1 MSSDGPLSD
10 GEKQQDGKPFSNN
23 DTAAENATVP
33 QQPPASD
40 NVDSKV
46 APSQIQPLSG
56 FPLYCV
62 LIGICVASF
71 LMSMDVFVISTV
83 NQHSPSHIQTPS
95 RMLKSSQAIPS
106 ITRDFQDTSQ
116 IAWYPAAY
124 SLTTCALIPIAGKFA
139 TVFPLRWVY
148 QAFFAIFLVGSILC
162 GAATGSN
169 FFIVGRAVAGI
180 GAAGVASGGLT
191 VVITI
196 SEPAKRPMFMGL
208 SSSMFALGIIL
219 APIIGGALTDRVSW
233 RWCFWIN
240 LPAGALTVATQFFFF
255 KPHSIPSDRTLA
267 QRVRS
272 IDIVGCLLFI
282 PACFLVLV
290 AMQWGGTRYPW
301 GSGTVI
307 GLFVGGGVLLVV
319 FIGWEWWLGD
329 NALIPGVVM
338 GRRQVAL
345 GSVFA
350 FLQLGS
356 LAVMSYYL
364 PEWFQ
369 AVQGVSPLD
378 SGVRVLPSVIAQILA
393 LGVVGG
399 LGKQPFS

>member
-1 MSSDGPLSD
+1 M
-10 GEKQQDGKPFSNN
+10 
-23 DTAAENATVP
+23 
-33 QQPPASD
+33 
-40 NVDSKV
+40 
-46 APSQIQPLSG
+46 
-56 FPLYCV
+56 
-62 LIGICVASF
+62 
-71 LMSMDVFVISTV
+71 
-83 NQHSPSHIQTPS
+83 
-95 RMLKSSQAIPS
+95 
-106 ITRDFQDTSQ
+106 
-116 IAWYPAAY
+116 
-124 SLTTCALIPIAGKFA
+124 
-139 TVFPLRWVY
+139 Y
-148 QAFFAIFLVGSILC
+148 QVFFAIFLVGSILC
-162 GAATGSN
+162 GAATSSN

-255 KPHSIPSDRTLA
+255 KPHSIPSDKTLI
-267 QRVRS
+267 QRVKS

-282 PACFLVLV
+282 PACFLILV
-290 AMQWGGTRYPW
+290 AMQWGGTKYPW
-301 GSGTVI
+301 NSGTII
-307 GLFVGGGVLLVV
+307 GLFVGGGVLLVI

-329 NALIPGVVM
+329 NALIPSIVM

-345 GSVFA
+345 GSMFA

-378 SGVRVLPSVIAQILA
+378 SGVRVLPSVLAQILA
-393 LGVVGG
+393 LGVVGA
-399 LGKQPFS
+399 LGRSFPSEVRFLKISFNQG